1 VQELGGIHTM
11 QHYSAEGRK
20 FAFVTFDRELTCG
33 WYRGDVVFSVKLG
46 APTDTHAK
54 FGVALGREHG
64 NAKKAVNPRKPPHY
78 QLTMQKIRL
87 VVEEADGGD
96 GSTAVGAQ
104 VITIGSCVLVYLPDP
119 SSLAPALL
127 VGHLY
132 SSASPDPCPISTTL
146 L

>member
-1 VQELGGIHTM
+1 M

-104 VITIGSCVLVYLPDP
+104 AICTRLRPPIPVRSPQPCFEHPPIPLYYLPSTWADD
-119 SSLAPALL
+119 LL
-127 VGHLY
+127 R
-132 SSASPDPCPISTTL
+132 
-146 L
+146 